1 MTECVNVY
9 MCMCVY
15 KCACVMAHVQM
26 LWSTC
31 GRTEILNQSFLIFQ
45 ELQYALFRV
54 SMELTVPSF
63 IVLHPDQAIGDQVY
77 IHEI

>member
-31 GRTEILNQSFLIFQ
+31 GRTEILSQSFLTFQ
-45 ELQYALFRV
+45 ELQYALCRV
-54 SMELTVPSF
+54 SMELTVPAF
-63 IVLHPDQAIGDQVY
+63 IVLHPDQAIGDQGY